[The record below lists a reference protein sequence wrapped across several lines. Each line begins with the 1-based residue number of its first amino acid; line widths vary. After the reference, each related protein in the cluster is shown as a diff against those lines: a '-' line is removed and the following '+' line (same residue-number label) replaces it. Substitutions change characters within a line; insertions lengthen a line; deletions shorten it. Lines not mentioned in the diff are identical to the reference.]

1 MQEYVSYVVAEKKE
15 KKLRLLPSGFQ
26 NKILIRM
33 NEFARNTKK
42 KHEKN
47 KGKKHWQG
55 VSWGELEGK

>member
-1 MQEYVSYVVAEKKE
+1 
-15 KKLRLLPSGFQ
+15 
-26 NKILIRM
+26 M

-55 VSWGELEGK
+55 VSWGELEGKWPSHTPAPLTALRDIMCRDVW

>member
-42 KHEKN
+42 NMKKTKE
-47 KGKKHWQG
+47 KKHWQG
-55 VSWGELEGK
+55 LSGPS